1 MFNDKQNQVLSYEID
16 ANRIKSRVKGNLTLS
31 YLEGFDVIEAAN
43 RVFGFGNWDYSLTK
57 LEQVS
62 QELNQNQNHIICY
75 KAIVKV
81 TVYDTQHSKQVSRE
95 DVGFGSGIAKT
106 LADAHENGA
115 KEATTDGIKRALK
128 SFGNNFGL
136 SLYDKSRQHQNQPQQ
151 EQAHSQ
157 QQPQHYSLPN
167 QQQIQQVPIQQQPQ
181 QSHNPND
188 YASLYNIGLTILE
201 KGQNLVVIGEDIYN
215 KRDAI
220 RACGFFWNGTS
231 KMWYKPIAQQVA

>member
-16 ANRIKSRVKGNLTLS
+16 ANRIKSRSKGNLTLS
-31 YLEGFDVIEAAN
+31 YLEGFDIIETAN
-43 RVFGFGNWDYSLTK
+43 KIFGFGNWDYSITK

-81 TVYDTQHSKQVSRE
+81 TVYDLQHSKQVSRE

-115 KEATTDGIKRALK
+115 KEATTDGIKRAMK

-136 SLYDKSRQHQNQPQQ
+136 SLYDKSRQHQPQQ

-157 QQPQHYSLPN
+157 QQPQQYSQPN
-167 QQQIQQVPIQQQPQ
+167 QQQIQQAPVQRQSPQ
-181 QSHNPND
+181 AHNPYD
-188 YASLYNIGLTILE
+188 YSSLYNIGLTIME
-201 KGQNLVVIGEDIYN
+201 QGQNLVVIGEDMYN
-215 KRDAI
+215 KRDSI
-220 RACGFFWNGTS
+220 KACGFRFDTPS
-231 KMWYKPIAQQVA
+231 KTWWKPIEQQQSA